1 MVFICKLQR
10 NVEVAEK
17 AANSLLQLD
26 PQDSSAYVLLS
37 NVYAIA
43 GIWSEVKKIRS
54 FMKNYKLKK
63 VPGCSWIE
71 IRDEVH
77 AFLVGD
83 EAHPR
88 FEEIYQQTHSL
99 VAEMKRDGYV
109 PDIDEEVEE

>member
-1 MVFICKLQR
+1 
-10 NVEVAEK
+10 
-17 AANSLLQLD
+17 
-26 PQDSSAYVLLS
+26 
-37 NVYAIA
+37 
-43 GIWSEVKKIRS
+43 
-54 FMKNYKLKK
+54 
-63 VPGCSWIE
+63 
-71 IRDEVH
+71 VH